1 MKFGDAIEEI
11 KNRISVYEVIGE
23 YVNLKRQGS
32 NYVGLCPFHNEKT
45 GSFMVSDA
53 KGIYKCFGCGKGGNI
68 YTFLMDYLHISF
80 REAVLMLAKKVN
92 LEIEDDYSYN
102 NQYKEIEEKK
112 KKLYQLHKD
121 VANTYYKILYSDKG
135 KEGLTYL
142 RSRNLKDETIKKFG
156 LGFAPNE
163 YGYVYNLMKEKGYD
177 DILLFESKLFRL
189 YNDKPVDTFYNRVMF
204 PLVDIY
210 KNVIGFQSR
219 TLDANPK
226 ERKYVN
232 SLDSIIFHKN
242 SFLYAMNYAYFSKE
256 NFYILC
262 EGNMDAITIHQAGFD
277 NAIASMGTAFNANQM
292 NLLRRKPKKI
302 YLCQDTDEAGVNA
315 IISSDKILRSAGIE
329 TYVLDFKPAKDAD
342 EFINKYGAEAFRQKL
357 NAPIPTLLFI
367 VSSLKRKYNLEDPY
381 EQENYTKEIIK
392 LIAEIDNSFVRDNYI
407 KKIAIQE
414 KLDAGT
420 LKRMLDKYLKG
431 NVKLNDSPQA
441 LHNANITTDDIDSS
455 QTEKKITISK
465 LDSNFIY
472 LIFTLFDEREKIA
485 EIVSKDELDND
496 IYGYLYDL
504 YLKGIDLSSVYT
516 KLEELDEADKQFANM
531 VLNDK
536 YNYDENDKE
545 KLLDSLNQVIR
556 QLKIRKE
563 NKLAGDS
570 LDNIYELN
578 KKILEINRTKYI

>member
-11 KNRISVYEVIGE
+11 KNRIGVYEVIGE

-45 GSFMVSDA
+45 GSFMVSEG

-92 LEIEDDYSYN
+92 IEIEDDYSYN
-102 NQYKEIEEKK
+102 NQYKETEEKK

-121 VANTYYKILYSDKG
+121 VANTYYKILYSEKG
-135 KEGLTYL
+135 KEGLEYL

-177 DILLFESKLFRL
+177 DVLLFESKLFRL
-189 YNDKPVDTFYNRVMF
+189 YNDKPVDVFYNRVMF

-219 TLDANPK
+219 TLDPNPK

-302 YLCQDTDEAGVNA
+302 YLCQDTDDAGVNA
-315 IISSDKILRSAGIE
+315 IISSDKILRSADIE

-342 EFINKYGAEAFRQKL
+342 EFINKYGANAFKQKL
-357 NAPIPTLLFI
+357 DAPIPTLLFI
-367 VSSLKRKYNLEDPY
+367 VSSLRRKYNLEDPY
-381 EQENYTKEIIK
+381 EQANYTNEIIK

-431 NVKLNDSPQA
+431 NTKLSDSQSVSHNINADEINQA
-441 LHNANITTDDIDSS
+441 
-455 QTEKKITISK
+455 QVEKKYTVSK
-465 LDSNFIY
+465 IDSNFIY
-472 LIFTLFDEREKIA
+472 LIFSLLDERDKIEKI
-485 EIVSKDELDND
+485 IPKDELENEV
-496 IYGYLYDL
+496 YRYLYSL
-504 YLKGIDLSSVYT
+504 YLNNLDLSSVYT
-516 KLEELDEADKQFANM
+516 KLEELDDTDKQFANT
-531 VLNDK
+531 VLNER

-545 KLLDSLNQVIR
+545 RLLDSLNQVIR
-556 QLKIRKE
+556 QIKIKEEKRK
-563 NKLAGDS
+563 AGDS

-578 KKILEINRTKYI
+578 KKILEINKTKYI

>member
-1 MKFGDAIEEI
+1 MKFSDAIEEI
-11 KNRISVYEVIGE
+11 KNRLSVYEVIGE

-32 NYVGLCPFHNEKT
+32 NYVGLCPFHIEKT
-45 GSFMVSDA
+45 GSFMVSEG

-92 LEIEDDYSYN
+92 IEIEDDYSYN
-102 NQYKEIEEKK
+102 NQYKETEEKK

-121 VANTYYKILYSDKG
+121 VANTYYKILYSEKG
-135 KEGLTYL
+135 KEGLEYL

-177 DILLFESKLFRL
+177 DVLLFESKLFRL
-189 YNDKPVDTFYNRVMF
+189 YNDKPVDVFYNRVMF

-219 TLDANPK
+219 TLDPNPK

-262 EGNMDAITIHQAGFD
+262 EGNMDAITIYQAGFD
-277 NAIASMGTAFNANQM
+277 NAIASMGTAFNVNQM

-302 YLCQDTDEAGVNA
+302 YLCQDTDDAGVNA

-342 EFINKYGAEAFRQKL
+342 EFINKYGANAFKQKL
-357 NAPIPTLLFI
+357 DAPIPTLLFI
-367 VSSLKRKYNLEDPY
+367 VSSLRRKYNLEDPY
-381 EQENYTKEIIK
+381 EQANYTNEIIK

-431 NVKLNDSPQA
+431 NTKLSDSQFVSHNINADEINQA
-441 LHNANITTDDIDSS
+441 
-455 QTEKKITISK
+455 QVEKKYTVSK
-465 LDSNFIY
+465 IDSNFIY
-472 LIFTLFDEREKIA
+472 LIFSLLDERDKIEKI
-485 EIVSKDELDND
+485 IPKDELENEV
-496 IYGYLYDL
+496 YRYLYSL
-504 YLKGIDLSSVYT
+504 YLNNLDLSSVYT
-516 KLEELDEADKQFANM
+516 KLEELDDTDKQFANT
-531 VLNDK
+531 VLNER

-556 QLKIRKE
+556 QIKIREEKR
-563 NKLAGDS
+563 KTGDS

-578 KKILEINRTKYI
+578 KKILEINKTKYI